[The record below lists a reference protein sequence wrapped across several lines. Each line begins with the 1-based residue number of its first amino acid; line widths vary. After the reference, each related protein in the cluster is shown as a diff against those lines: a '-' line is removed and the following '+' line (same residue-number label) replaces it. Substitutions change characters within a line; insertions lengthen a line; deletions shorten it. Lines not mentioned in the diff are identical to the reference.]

1 MVLGH
6 SQGEI
11 AAACLAGAISLHDG
25 ARIVAQRSQLI
36 AHQLTGHGTMASIS
50 LPPDD
55 IPTTDKVWI
64 AAHNGTSTVI
74 AGDPQALD
82 TILTTC
88 ETRGARVRKI
98 NVDYASHTPHVEQIR
113 TELLDITTGI
123 TTQTPTVPWL
133 STIDNTW
140 ID

>member
-1 MVLGH
+1 
-6 SQGEI
+6 
-11 AAACLAGAISLHDG
+11 
-25 ARIVAQRSQLI
+25 RIVAQRSQLI
-36 AHQLTGHGTMASIS
+36 AHQLTGHGAMASIS
-50 LPPDD
+50 LPADD
-55 IPTTDKVWI
+55 IPTTDQVWI

-74 AGDPQALD
+74 AGDSQAVEAVLA
-82 TILTTC
+82 TC

-123 TTQTPTVPWL
+123 EAQTPAVPWL

-140 ID
+140 IDQPLDPAYWYRNLREPVRFG